1 MRRKDCEKT
10 HHADARECAGR
21 PVRVGRLT
29 ALLVL
34 AACAPGS
41 LAHAGSVRLWSA
53 AVIVDD
59 TVRLLDL
66 CELRGFDP
74 ETERMLA
81 ELVVTD
87 APPPGG
93 SRVIHLEMI
102 RTLLAASGA
111 NMAMVTMGGAT
122 RCAVTRPSDAVSE
135 SDSVAHDRVAHG
147 FSRGVFALKRWATR
161 PRALTG
167 RVQPKRWAT
176 RPGGSTAPSIRIRTS
191 SAHAGDMNTSTLQ
204 QAIIDYFDGELAR
217 YGGTADIVFDHTSQQ
232 LLDLSS
238 PAYQF
243 KVRRRGGAP
252 LGLIQ
257 LEVDVLAKGRTL
269 QTVPLVVQVSLIRR
283 VVIASRSVNQG
294 ATIHASDVA
303 QVPLSFTRLDKLGID
318 DVARTIGQRA
328 KRFISAGSLVDPGML
343 ESVPLVTRGQ
353 LVRLTSVAGAVRVV
367 TSAKALRD
375 GLLGETITVRSADK
389 KRVEL
394 DAVVVGPG
402 TVRIGSG
409 PAMHQYANAAMGGR
423 S

>member
-1 MRRKDCEKT
+1 M
-10 HHADARECAGR
+10 
-21 PVRVGRLT
+21 
-29 ALLVL
+29 LLVL

-74 ETERMLA
+74 ATERTLA
-81 ELVVTD
+81 ELIVTD
-87 APPPGG
+87 APSPGG

-111 NMAMVTMGGAT
+111 NMATVTLGGAT
-122 RCAVTRPSDAVSE
+122 RCAVTRPSDGVSE
-135 SDSVAHDRVAHG
+135 STQN
-147 FSRGVFALKRWATR
+147 SR
-161 PRALTG
+161 PPSHSLTG
-167 RVQPKRWAT
+167 SIQLKRWAT
-176 RPGGSTAPSIRIRTS
+176 RPGGSTARSIRIRAS
-191 SAHAGDMNTSTLQ
+191 SARPGEMNTSTMQ

-318 DVARTIGQRA
+318 DVSRTIGQRA
-328 KRFISAGSLVDPGML
+328 KRFISAGSLVDLSML

-353 LVRLTSVAGAVRVV
+353 LVRLTSVAGAIQVV
-367 TSAKALRD
+367 TTVKALRD

-394 DAVVVGPG
+394 DAIVVGPG
-402 TVRIGSG
+402 RVRIGIAG
-409 PAMHQYANAAMGGR
+409 VEPAVPTRVLQQSDSLVMGGR

>member
-21 PVRVGRLT
+21 PVRAGRLT

-135 SDSVAHDRVAHG
+135 SAEN
-147 FSRGVFALKRWATR
+147 SR
-161 PRALTG
+161 PPSRALTG

-176 RPGGSTAPSIRIRTS
+176 RPGGSTAQSIRIRTS
-191 SAHAGDMNTSTLQ
+191 NAHAGDMNTSTLQ

-409 PAMHQYANAAMGGR
+409 PAMHQYANAAMGGK